1 MQHWYN
7 RESGE
12 VLSWPRMAG
21 ILVGDL
27 LYPADILVAWTQE
40 ALAAIGLV
48 PYREEGPPE
57 GQQATAWELA
67 DDGTEAVRRAIAW
80 EPIPEPQP
88 APSPVLSANEFV
100 RRFTAEEQAAIWASA
115 NPQVVMLRN
124 LVLSAREGIRLDDSE
139 TLGGMALLVAE
150 ELLTQARAD
159 EILA

>member
-1 MQHWYN
+1 MSHWYN
-7 RESGE
+7 RASGE
-12 VLSWPRMAG
+12 VLSWPRTPG
-21 ILVGDL
+21 ILVGTL

-40 ALAAIGLV
+40 ELGGVGLV
-48 PYREEGPPE
+48 PWREEGPPA
-57 GQQATAWELA
+57 GHQATAWELA
-67 DDGTEAVRRAIAW
+67 DDGTEMVHRCTSW
-80 EPIPEPQP
+80 EPTPEPAP
-88 APSPVLSANEFV
+88 APPVLTANDFV